1 MSLEI
6 REMILRT
13 TLIGSNDDG
22 SMKKQPDNT
31 SASETNTEYVIAE
44 CMERLMEWLREE
56 NER

>member
-13 TLIGSNDDG
+13 TLNDATGGSTERTQKNSPSG
-22 SMKKQPDNT
+22 SD
-31 SASETNTEYVIAE
+31 TNTEHIIAE
-44 CMERLMEWLREE
+44 CIAKVMERLREE